1 MHGVNEEKK
10 ECLKNL
16 MILMTMVGIDEDGG
30 KAIMHNQETNLIPV

>member
-1 MHGVNEEKK
+1 MHGVDEEKK

-16 MILMTMVGIDEDGG
+16 MILMTMVGIDKYGG